1 MIITNRSQAKC
12 KLNGHSESDDSIIE
26 DQDRR
31 PLDTH
36 KMNNPVLPLMEK
48 GNECGEVYKI
58 SGRYEPNRK
67 RKDHDYKS
75 PYKNLWEAI

>member
-1 MIITNRSQAKC
+1 MK
-12 KLNGHSESDDSIIE
+12 GHSESDDSIIE

-36 KMNNPVLPLMEK
+36 KMNNPVLHLQEK
-48 GNECGEVYKI
+48 GNECREVYKI
-58 SGRYEPNRK
+58 SGRYEPDRK

-75 PYKNLWEAI
+75 SYKNLWEAVWC

>member
-1 MIITNRSQAKC
+1 
-12 KLNGHSESDDSIIE
+12 LNGHSESDDSIIE

-58 SGRYEPNRK
+58 SGRYGPDRK
-67 RKDHDYKS
+67 RKGHDYKS
-75 PYKNLWEAI
+75 PYKNLWEVV